1 MYLSKESIINLF
13 FQMNFLYS
21 GEDIQ
26 KQGGT
31 QFFSELKYKSANGD
45 I

>member
-21 GEDIQ
+21 GED
-26 KQGGT
+26 T
-31 QFFSELKYKSANGD
+31 LSFGD
-45 I
+45 GLLAVPLASLWE